1 MAKTILVSNRMST
14 SAAKRPD
21 GISFQ
26 QSMGG
31 LATGLKSLHETEG
44 SLWVGWSGVADEE
57 LDAEE
62 RTHIAETLR
71 RDYKSIVVQLSSEE
85 LDQFY
90 YGFCNR
96 TIWPL
101 FHYFPTYTEYDTET
115 WETYERV
122 NQKFAERVIE
132 VADDTDY
139 IWVHDY
145 HLMLLPKM
153 LKDKLPESRIGFFLH
168 IPFPSYEVFRLLPW
182 RTKLLT
188 GLLGAD
194 LVGFHTYDYARHF
207 LSSVRRILGA
217 EHHMAQVRFDNRMI
231 KVDAFPMGIDYEK
244 YSNAVDLPEV
254 QEEQK
259 RVQQEVTT
267 PKLILSVDRLDY
279 SKGIPL
285 RLRAFHRFLEL
296 YPEYREHVTLMLIVA
311 PSRTEVPQ
319 YRELKREI
327 DELVSVIN
335 GDFGTIGWNPVWYYY
350 RPAPFHQLSA
360 IYSKADLLLV
370 TPLRDGMNLISKEYL
385 AARSDR
391 LGAVVLSET
400 AGSARELGEA
410 LTVNPNNVE
419 QIAETIKRGI
429 ELPRHVQVEKN
440 ERMHMRLQ
448 RYDIHYWARDFMHKL
463 EGMAELQNS
472 LRVRKLSA
480 QTRGAIQ
487 DHYLRSQKRLIF
499 LDYDGTLIAYGET
512 PGVLD
517 NQTRAALKR
526 LASDSRNHI
535 VIVSGRQREFLK
547 NTLTDI
553 PVSIIAGHGVWVKD
567 RDGDWELME
576 QVTPGWK
583 DEIRPIFELYRDRTP
598 GSVVEENDYS
608 LVWHYRRA
616 EPELAAVRLSELKDA
631 LLSLISNLDLSLLE
645 GNNMIEIKNT
655 DVSKGRAAARWLES
669 SDWDFVL
676 AVGDDWTDEDI
687 FTMLPEHAYSIKVS
701 VDISSA
707 KYFLE
712 SPDAVRKMVQ
722 ELAGLIDTS
731 GTRG

>member
-14 SAAKRPD
+14 SVARGAD
-21 GISFQ
+21 GFEFK

-31 LATGLKSLHETEG
+31 LATGLKSMHEREG
-44 SLWVGWSGVADEE
+44 SLWVGWSGLAADELTE
-57 LDAEE
+57 DESAQ
-62 RTHIAETLR
+62 IAETLK
-71 RDYKSIVVQLSSEE
+71 RDHKSVAVDLTSED
-85 LDQFY
+85 LDLFY

-101 FHYFPTYTEYDTET
+101 FHYFPTVTEYENET
-115 WETYERV
+115 WDSYEQVNRKFFNRV
-122 NQKFAERVIE
+122 ME
-132 VADDTDY
+132 VADEDDY

-145 HLMLLPKM
+145 HLMLLPQM
-153 LKDKLPESRIGFFLH
+153 LKEALPHSHIGFFLH
-168 IPFPSYEVFRLLPW
+168 IPFPSYEIFRLLPW
-182 RTKLLT
+182 RTKLLR

-207 LSSVRRILGA
+207 LSSVRRILAA

-244 YSNAVDLPEV
+244 YATAVELPEV
-254 QEEQK
+254 QKE
-259 RVQQEVTT
+259 RDRIRNEVTT

-285 RLRAFHRFLEL
+285 RLKAFHRFLQR

-311 PSRTEVPQ
+311 PSRTEVPE

-327 DELVSVIN
+327 DELTSIIN

-360 IYSKADLLLV
+360 IYAESDMLLV

-391 LGAVVLSET
+391 LGVVVLSET

-410 LTVNPNNVE
+410 LTVNPNNIDE
-419 QIAETIKRGI
+419 IADAIKEGL
-429 ELPRHVQVEKN
+429 ELPESRQIEKN
-440 ERMHMRLQ
+440 DRMHMRLK
-448 RYDIHYWARDFMHKL
+448 RYDIHYWAHDFMQKL
-463 EGMAELQNS
+463 EAIAEVQNS
-472 LRVRKLSA
+472 LRVKRLSSE
-480 QTRGAIQ
+480 TRGRI
-487 DHYLRSQKRLIF
+487 HERYRGSGRRIIF

-517 NQTRAALKR
+517 TPTKDALRR
-526 LASDSRNHI
+526 LASDQRNHV
-535 VIVSGRQREFLK
+535 VIISGRQKDFLDR
-547 NTLTDI
+547 TLGDI
-553 PVSIIAGHGVWVKD
+553 PVSIVAGHGLWVKEK
-567 RDGDWELME
+567 DGEWELME

-583 DEIRPIFELYRDRTP
+583 DEILPILELYRDRTP
-598 GSVVEENDYS
+598 GSAVEENDYS
-608 LVWHYRRA
+608 VVWHYRRA

-645 GNNMIEIKNT
+645 GNKMIEVKNS
-655 DVSKGRAAARWLES
+655 DVSKGRAAARWLDEGG
-669 SDWDFVL
+669 WDFVL

-687 FTMLPEHAYSIKVS
+687 FSMLSEEHFSIKVG

-707 KYFLE
+707 NYFLE
-712 SPDAVRKMVQ
+712 SPDKVREFVQ
-722 ELAGLIDTS
+722 ELAALS
-731 GTRG
+731 

>member
-1 MAKTILVSNRMST
+1 MYMAKTILVSNRMST
-14 SAAKRPD
+14 SVARTAD
-21 GISFQ
+21 GFEFK

-31 LATGLKSLHETEG
+31 LATGLKSMHEREG
-44 SLWVGWSGVADEE
+44 SLWVGWSGLAADELTE
-57 LDAEE
+57 DESAQIADTLKRDHKSVAVDLTSDDLD
-62 RTHIAETLR
+62 L
-71 RDYKSIVVQLSSEE
+71 
-85 LDQFY
+85 FY

-101 FHYFPTYTEYDTET
+101 FHYFPTMTEYENET
-115 WETYERV
+115 WDAYEQVNRTFFNRV
-122 NQKFAERVIE
+122 ME
-132 VADDTDY
+132 VADEHDY

-145 HLMLLPKM
+145 HLMLLPQM
-153 LKDKLPESRIGFFLH
+153 LKEALPQSHIGFFLH
-168 IPFPSYEVFRLLPW
+168 IPFPSYEIFRLLPW
-182 RTKLLT
+182 RTELLR

-207 LSSVRRILGA
+207 LSSVRRILAA

-244 YSNAVDLPEV
+244 YSTAVELPEV
-254 QEEQK
+254 QKERD
-259 RVQQEVTT
+259 RVRQEVTT

-285 RLRAFHRFLEL
+285 RLKAFHRFLER
-296 YPEYREHVTLMLIVA
+296 YPEYREQVTLMLIVA

-327 DELVSVIN
+327 DELTSIIN
-335 GDFGTIGWNPVWYYY
+335 GDFGTIGWNPVWYYF

-360 IYSKADLLLV
+360 IYAESDMLLV

-391 LGAVVLSET
+391 LGVVVLSET

-410 LTVNPNNVE
+410 LTVNPNNIDE
-419 QIAETIKRGI
+419 IADTIKEGL
-429 ELPRHVQVEKN
+429 ELPESRQIEKN
-440 ERMHMRLQ
+440 DRMHMRLK
-448 RYDIHYWARDFMHKL
+448 RYDIHYWAHDFMHKL
-463 EGMAELQNS
+463 EGIAEVQNS
-472 LRVRKLSA
+472 LRVKRLSSE
-480 QTRGAIQ
+480 TRGRI
-487 DHYLRSQKRLIF
+487 HERYRNSERRVIF

-517 NQTRAALKR
+517 TPTRDALRR
-526 LASDSRNHI
+526 LASDERNHL
-535 VIVSGRQREFLK
+535 VILSGRQKAFLDR
-547 NTLTDI
+547 TLGDI
-553 PVSIIAGHGVWVKD
+553 PVSIVAGHGVWVKEKN
-567 RDGDWELME
+567 GEWELME

-583 DEIRPIFELYRDRTP
+583 EEILPILELYRDRTP
-598 GSVVEENDYS
+598 GSAVEENDYS

-645 GNNMIEIKNT
+645 GNKMIEVKNS
-655 DVSKGRAAARWLES
+655 DVSKGRAAARWL
-669 SDWDFVL
+669 DGGQWDFVL

-687 FTMLPEHAYSIKVS
+687 FSMLSEEHFSIKVG

-707 KYFLE
+707 NYFLE
-712 SPDAVRKMVQ
+712 SPDKVRGLVQ
-722 ELAGLIDTS
+722 ELAALS
-731 GTRG
+731 

>member
-1 MAKTILVSNRMST
+1 MPKTILVSNRLTASV
-14 SAAKRPD
+14 SRSDD
-21 GISFQ
+21 GFDFK

-31 LATGLKSLHETEG
+31 LATGLKSMHEREG
-44 SLWVGWSGVADEE
+44 SLWVGWSGMAADE
-57 LDAEE
+57 LTAAERE
-62 RTHIAETLR
+62 EIAGTLK
-71 RDYKSIVVQLSSEE
+71 RDYKSVAVDLTGAD
-85 LDQFY
+85 LDYFY

-96 TIWPL
+96 TVWPL
-101 FHYFPTYTEYDTET
+101 FHYFPTYTEYDTDT
-115 WETYERV
+115 WDAYEKV
-122 NQKFAERVIE
+122 NRKFFDHVVE
-132 VADDTDY
+132 VAEENDY

-145 HLMLLPKM
+145 HLMLLPRM
-153 LKDKLPESRIGFFLH
+153 LKEALPSSRIGFFLH

-182 RTKLLT
+182 RTQLLQ

-207 LSSVRRILGA
+207 LSSVRRILAA
-217 EHHMAQVRFDNRMI
+217 EHNMAQVRYDNRMI

-244 YSNAVDLPEV
+244 YAGALELPEV
-254 QEEQK
+254 RSERE
-259 RVQQEVTT
+259 RVRNQVTT

-285 RLRAFHRFLEL
+285 RLKAFHRFLER
-296 YPEYREHVTLMLIVA
+296 YPSYREHVTLMLIVA

-327 DELVSVIN
+327 DELVSIIN
-335 GDFGTIGWNPVWYYY
+335 GDFGTIGWNPVWYYF
-350 RPAPFHQLSA
+350 RPSPFHQLSA
-360 IYSKADLLLV
+360 IYAESDMLLV

-391 LGAVVLSET
+391 LGVVVLSET

-410 LTVNPNNVE
+410 LTVNPNNIVE
-419 QIAETIKRGI
+419 IADTIREGL
-429 ELPRHVQVEKN
+429 ELPESRQLEKN
-440 ERMHMRLQ
+440 DRMHMRLK
-448 RYDIHYWARDFMHKL
+448 RYDIHYWARDFMNKL
-463 EGMAELQNS
+463 EGIAELQNS
-472 LRVRKLSA
+472 LRVKRLSSR
-480 QTRGAIQ
+480 TRERLLE
-487 DHYLRSQKRLIF
+487 HYRRADSRLIF

-517 NQTRAALKR
+517 EHTRGALER
-526 LASDSRNHI
+526 LAADERNHV
-535 VIVSGRQREFLK
+535 VIISGRQKGFLER
-547 NTLTDI
+547 TLGDL
-553 PVSIIAGHGVWVKD
+553 PVSIIAGHGVWVREK
-567 RDGDWELME
+567 RGEWELME

-583 DEIRPIFELYRDRTP
+583 EEILPIFELYRDRTP
-598 GSVVEENDYS
+598 GSAVEENDYS

-645 GNNMIEIKNT
+645 GNKMIEIKNT
-655 DVSKGRAAARWLES
+655 DVSKGRAAARWLDGG
-669 SDWDFVL
+669 DWDFVL

-687 FTMLPEHAYSIKVS
+687 FSMLGEDHYSIKVG

-712 SPDAVRKMVQ
+712 SPDRVRTLVQ
-722 ELAGLIDTS
+722 ELS
-731 GTRG
+731 GNE

>member
-1 MAKTILVSNRMST
+1 MST
-14 SAAKRPD
+14 SVARSAD
-21 GISFQ
+21 GFEYK

-31 LATGLKSLHETEG
+31 LATGLKSMHEREG
-44 SLWVGWSGVADEE
+44 SLWVGWSGLAADELTAAEAAQIADTLERDHKSVAVDLTSEDLE
-57 LDAEE
+57 L
-62 RTHIAETLR
+62 
-71 RDYKSIVVQLSSEE
+71 
-85 LDQFY
+85 FY

-101 FHYFPTYTEYDTET
+101 FHYFPTITEYENET
-115 WETYERV
+115 WDAYERV
-122 NQKFAERVIE
+122 NRTFFDRVME
-132 VADDTDY
+132 VADEHDY

-145 HLMLLPKM
+145 QLMLLPQM
-153 LKDKLPESRIGFFLH
+153 LKEALPHSHIGFFLH

-182 RTKLLT
+182 RSELLT

-207 LSSVRRILGA
+207 LSSIRRILAA

-244 YSNAVDLPEV
+244 YSTAVDLPEV
-254 QEEQK
+254 RTERARVREQ
-259 RVQQEVTT
+259 VTT

-285 RLRAFHRFLEL
+285 RLRAFHRFLER

-327 DELVSVIN
+327 DELTSIIN

-350 RPAPFHQLSA
+350 RPAPFHQLAA
-360 IYSKADLLLV
+360 IYAESDMLLV

-385 AARSDR
+385 AVRSDR
-391 LGAVVLSET
+391 LGVVVLSET

-410 LTVNPNNVE
+410 LTVNPNNIDE
-419 QIAETIKRGI
+419 IADAIREGL
-429 ELPRHVQVEKN
+429 ELPEAHQIEKN
-440 ERMHMRLQ
+440 ERMHTRLR

-463 EGMAELQNS
+463 EGIAEVQSS
-472 LRVRKLSA
+472 LRVKRLNA
-480 QTRGAIQ
+480 ETRGRI
-487 DHYLRSQKRLIF
+487 HERYGNSNRRIIF

-517 NQTRAALKR
+517 PPTRDALRR
-526 LASDSRNHI
+526 LASDTRNHV
-535 VIVSGRQREFLK
+535 VILSGRQKGFLERA
-547 NTLTDI
+547 LDDI
-553 PVSIIAGHGVWVKD
+553 PVSIVAGHGVWVKEKN
-567 RDGDWELME
+567 GEWELME

-583 DEIRPIFELYRDRTP
+583 EEILPILELYRDRTP
-598 GSVVEENDYS
+598 GSAIEENDYS
-608 LVWHYRRA
+608 LVWHYRSA

-645 GNNMIEIKNT
+645 GNKMIEVKNS
-655 DVSKGRAAARWLES
+655 DVSKGRAAARWLDDGS
-669 SDWDFVL
+669 RWDFVL

-687 FTMLPEHAYSIKVS
+687 FSMLSEEHFSIKVG

-707 KYFLE
+707 NYFLE
-712 SPDAVRKMVQ
+712 SPDKVRELVQ
-722 ELAGLIDTS
+722 ELAALS
-731 GTRG
+731 

>member
-1 MAKTILVSNRMST
+1 MST
-14 SAAKRPD
+14 SVSRGED
-21 GISFQ
+21 GFHFK

-31 LATGLKSLHETEG
+31 LATGLKSMHEREG
-44 SLWVGWSGVADEE
+44 SLWIGWSGMAADELTE
-57 LDAEE
+57 AEAAE
-62 RTHIAETLR
+62 IAETLR
-71 RDYKSIVVQLSSEE
+71 REHKSIAVDLTARD
-85 LDQFY
+85 LDLFY

-101 FHYFPTYTEYDTET
+101 FHYFPTFTEYDNET
-115 WETYERV
+115 WAAYEQVNRRFADRV
-122 NQKFAERVIE
+122 ME
-132 VADDTDY
+132 VAEDGDY

-145 HLMLLPKM
+145 HLMLLPLM
-153 LKDKLPESRIGFFLH
+153 LKEALPHSRIGFFLH

-182 RTKLLT
+182 RTQLLR

-217 EHHMAQVRFDNRMI
+217 EHNMAQVRFDNRMV

-244 YSNAVDLPEV
+244 YAGAVALPEV
-254 QEEQK
+254 RAERE

-285 RLRAFHRFLEL
+285 RLRAFHRFLER

-327 DELVSVIN
+327 DELVSIIN
-335 GDFGTIGWNPVWYYY
+335 GDFGTIGWNPVWYYF
-350 RPAPFHQLSA
+350 RPSPFHQLSA
-360 IYSKADLLLV
+360 IYAESDMLLV

-391 LGAVVLSET
+391 LGVVVLSET
-400 AGSARELGEA
+400 AGSARELGET
-410 LTVNPNNVE
+410 LTVNPNNVDE
-419 QIAETIKRGI
+419 IADAIKEGL
-429 ELPRHVQVEKN
+429 ELPEDRQREKN
-440 ERMHMRLQ
+440 ERMHRRLA
-448 RYDIHYWARDFMHKL
+448 RYDIHYWARDFMNKL
-463 EGMAELQNS
+463 EGIAEIQSS
-472 LRVRKLSA
+472 LRVKRLSDA
-480 QTRGAIQ
+480 TRGRILE
-487 DHYLRSQKRLIF
+487 HYRRAERRLIF

-517 NQTRAALKR
+517 TPTRDALRR
-526 LASDSRNHI
+526 LAADERNEV
-535 VIVSGRQREFLK
+535 VIISGRQKDFLDR
-547 NTLTDI
+547 TLGDI
-553 PVSIIAGHGVWVKD
+553 PVNIVAGHGVWVKEAQ
-567 RDGDWELME
+567 GEWELME

-583 DEIRPIFELYRDRTP
+583 AEILPIFELYRDRTP
-598 GSVVEENDYS
+598 GSAVEENDYS

-645 GNNMIEIKNT
+645 GNKMIEIKNT
-655 DVSKGRAAARWLES
+655 DVSKGRAATRWLEGG
-669 SDWDFVL
+669 DWDFVL

-687 FTMLPEHAYSIKVS
+687 FSMLGEEHYSIKVG

-712 SPDAVRKMVQ
+712 SPDTVRGLVQ
-722 ELAGLIDTS
+722 ELAGHS
-731 GTRG
+731 

>member
-1 MAKTILVSNRMST
+1 MST
-14 SAAKRPD
+14 SVSRAED
-21 GISFQ
+21 GFQ
-26 QSMGG
+26 FKQSMGG
-31 LATGLKSLHETEG
+31 LATGLKSMHEKEG
-44 SLWVGWSGVADEE
+44 SLWVGWSGLAADELSPE
-57 LDAEE
+57 EAAEIGE
-62 RTHIAETLR
+62 ALK
-71 RDYKSIVVQLSSEE
+71 RDYKSVAVDLTGED
-85 LDQFY
+85 LDLFY

-101 FHYFPTYTEYDTET
+101 FHYFPTYTEYDNDT
-115 WETYERV
+115 WSAYEAVNEKFFHRV
-122 NQKFAERVIE
+122 ME
-132 VADDTDY
+132 VAEEQDY

-153 LKDKLPESRIGFFLH
+153 LKDALPHSRIGFFLH

-182 RTKLLT
+182 RTELLK

-244 YSNAVDLPEV
+244 YSQAGERPEV
-254 QEEQK
+254 QKERE
-259 RVQQEVTT
+259 RVKHEVTT

-285 RLRAFHRFLEL
+285 RLKAFHRFLER
-296 YPEYREHVTLMLIVA
+296 YPEYREEVTLMLIVA

-327 DELVSVIN
+327 DELVSIIN
-335 GDFGTIGWNPVWYYY
+335 GDFGTIGWNPVWYYF
-350 RPAPFHQLSA
+350 RPSPFEQLSA
-360 IYSKADLLLV
+360 IYSQSDMLLV
-370 TPLRDGMNLISKEYL
+370 TPLRDGMNLISKEYI

-391 LGAVVLSET
+391 LGVVVLSET

-410 LTVNPNNVE
+410 LTVNPNNIDE
-419 QIAETIKRGI
+419 IADAIKEGL
-429 ELPRHVQVEKN
+429 ELPEQRQIEGN
-440 ERMHMRLQ
+440 DRMHMRLR

-463 EGMAELQNS
+463 EGIAELQNS
-472 LRVRKLSA
+472 LRVKRLSSA
-480 QTRGAIQ
+480 TRSTIHTRYREA
-487 DHYLRSQKRLIF
+487 RRRLIF

-517 NQTRAALKR
+517 ESTQKALAR
-526 LASDSRNHI
+526 LASDERNHV
-535 VIVSGRQREFLK
+535 VIISGRQKSFLDR
-547 NTLTDI
+547 TLAGI
-553 PVSIIAGHGVWVKD
+553 PVSIVAGHGVWVKD
-567 RDGDWELME
+567 KNGEWELME

-598 GSVVEENDYS
+598 GSAIEENDYS

-645 GNNMIEIKNT
+645 GNKMIEIKNT
-655 DVSKGRAAARWLES
+655 DVSKGRAAARWLDAGE
-669 SDWDFVL
+669 WDFVL

-687 FTMLPEHAYSIKVS
+687 FTMLSEDHYSIKVG

-712 SPDAVRKMVQ
+712 SPDQVRRLVQ
-722 ELAGLIDTS
+722 ELAS
-731 GTRG
+731 ES